1 MFTKALTLAVL
12 AAINMVSAAD
22 MPTISAVGAKFFF
35 SNGTQYYIKG
45 KQIPSQLMSI
55 ADRVSRRCVPAYLPR
70 PSHQRNS
77 VYARRCLNGR
87 PGGQYYT
94 RLSCRLDGRSRRLHE
109 CLRFARDISILGS
122 GHLRYPVR
130 SGKSRTLLQIRTP
143 N

>member
-1 MFTKALTLAVL
+1 MFIKALTLAVL

-45 KQIPSQLMSI
+45 KQLPSQLGYI
-55 ADRVSRRCVPAYLPR
+55 PNFVSRHCVSADLPR

-87 PGGQYYT
+87 SGGQHYT
-94 RLSCRLDGRSRRLHE
+94 CLSCRLDCRSRRLHE
-109 CLRFARDISILGS
+109 CLRFARDISVLGF
-122 GHLRYPVR
+122 GHLRYPIR
-130 SGKSRTLLQIRTP
+130 SGKSGTLLQTRTS

>member
-45 KQIPSQLMSI
+45 KQLPSQLMSTSDI
-55 ADRVSRRCVPAYLPR
+55 VSRRCVPADLPR

-77 VYARRCLNGR
+77 VYARR
-87 PGGQYYT
+87 
-94 RLSCRLDGRSRRLHE
+94 
-109 CLRFARDISILGS
+109 
-122 GHLRYPVR
+122 
-130 SGKSRTLLQIRTP
+130 
-143 N
+143 